1 MTNAKDNA
9 DIELVDAQTE
19 QTKINTLLTLEAT
32 LGNELVVQNICDVL
46 DIDYEEIKSKLPD
59 PEADP
64 MDDGTG
70 DVIDGITV
78 EDDV

>member
-1 MTNAKDNA
+1 M
-9 DIELVDAQTE
+9 DAQTE